1 MQQYIRCLL
10 SGLMVLI
17 ASLCI
22 IVPSYGAETNLPSG
36 DVGDYGAWTTENN
49 LKKFSGQLSQDIDA
63 FQSEFQTKIV
73 QNYVPIEA
81 KIGLAF
87 MNGLS
92 YVARVLDSSL
102 VRFVIIFMI
111 IAYMFWA
118 SFEAYTI
125 ITGKSNTKDKVFEI
139 IKRGGL
145 VFMWVA
151 VLKVGPAQAFMML
164 MSPIMQTATYV
175 SDGILNVVSSVA
187 GISLPDT
194 CAAIRE
200 YAATHISD
208 SNILSSSHAADI
220 MCVPTRLS
228 GFCYSA
234 VAIGWKWM
242 SLGIGRSAFSF
253 LCGGVFV
260 GGFIYVAWRFAFIAF
275 GVIADLFMGVMMLPF
290 TALSETVGKTS
301 YKGIIGDLFN
311 GFMELFKAESLKAQ
325 ISRFID
331 AALHFI
337 VLSIVIALCAGL
349 LSEVVTL
356 NSADAIPQIETPG
369 FFITILILA
378 LSIYF
383 AKNADKI
390 ATEIGGAINTSTGD
404 TLRSDI
410 NNMWGKTK
418 KGAKDLWKIIRDST
432 K

>member
-1 MQQYIRCLL
+1 MY
-10 SGLMVLI
+10 
-17 ASLCI
+17 
-22 IVPSYGAETNLPSG
+22 
-36 DVGDYGAWTTENN
+36 
-49 LKKFSGQLSQDIDA
+49 KF
-63 FQSEFQTKIV
+63 K
-73 QNYVPIEA
+73 
-81 KIGLAF
+81 
-87 MNGLS
+87 
-92 YVARVLDSSL
+92 
-102 VRFVIIFMI
+102 VI
-111 IAYMFWA
+111 
-118 SFEAYTI
+118 
-125 ITGKSNTKDKVFEI
+125 
-139 IKRGGL
+139 L
-145 VFMWVA
+145 
-151 VLKVGPAQAFMML
+151 
-164 MSPIMQTATYV
+164 
-175 SDGILNVVSSVA
+175 
-187 GISLPDT
+187 
-194 CAAIRE
+194 
-200 YAATHISD
+200 
-208 SNILSSSHAADI
+208 
-220 MCVPTRLS
+220 
-228 GFCYSA
+228 
-234 VAIGWKWM
+234 
-242 SLGIGRSAFSF
+242 
-253 LCGGVFV
+253 GGVFV